1 MIAVVLNVL
10 VRFLVR
16 DDAGQ
21 AARAA
26 ELIQAARFG
35 SPRPCCS
42 RPSGSSAASSTFPA
56 KGGRRSE
63 SLAGL
68 ETIFLEDAGAVAKA
82 LNWFEQGLDY
92 ADTLLRF
99 AVAGNAKQFA
109 TFNRKFARQARGVT
123 KVETLVLFDPIFN
136 WLKTA
141 TTYQIG
147 FPSASM

>member
-1 MIAVVLNVL
+1 MIAVDTNVL

-26 ELIQAARFG
+26 ELIQSSEIWISKTVLLETEWVLRSLFDF
-35 SPRPCCS
+35 SPQRVAGAL
-42 RPSGSSAASSTFPA
+42 RA
-56 KGGRRSE
+56 
-63 SLAGL
+63 LAGL

-92 ADTLLRF
+92 ADALHL
-99 AVAGNAKQFA
+99 ASAGNAKQFA

-123 KVETLVLFDPIFN
+123 KVETLVL
-136 WLKTA
+136 
-141 TTYQIG
+141 
-147 FPSASM
+147 